1 MIELG
6 AEEISVDTAVEF
18 FESSQKKNQGIDS
31 FPERSR
37 QNFGPKRKRSWF

>member
-18 FESSQKKNQGIDS
+18 FESSQKKIKELIAFQKEVVKTLG
-31 FPERSR
+31 
-37 QNFGPKRKRSWF
+37 QRKRSWF